1 MSCRFRG
8 TLMPRSTASRCPALD
23 LAVAAAAVRA
33 RPAPRATLTLR
44 ISTSTAAITYIY
56 GCNTFRAAR
65 STRDA
70 AWRKTM
76 SSAFAG
82 AAQWGGSNP
91 IYYNPAHAC
100 DKPGTIAST
109 IGWASVHPPD
119 WELQVS
125 GTANTL
131 KHCIALP
138 CAGPRR
144 GCRRDARAPSTQG
157 NAHTAHIIEYGGNH
171 LHSWVPHYPRSP
183 QHPRRSVSQNHEQCV
198 RRSCAVGRLKPN
210 LLQPCP
216 CT

>member
-70 AWRKTM
+70 ACRKTM

-91 IYYNPAHAC
+91 IYCNPAHAR
-100 DKPGTIAST
+100 DKPGTTAST
-109 IGWASVHPPD
+109 TGWAYRDEIFRRPRNLGGTTTLHMCSVDFRALQCRKRSPP
-119 WELQVS
+119 
-125 GTANTL
+125 GCTL
-131 KHCIALP
+131 CPCPTLDALC
-138 CAGPRR
+138 CAGCVK
-144 GCRRDARAPSTQG
+144 GRDLDAGSALLRTGTGAP
-157 NAHTAHIIEYGGNH
+157 
-171 LHSWVPHYPRSP
+171 
-183 QHPRRSVSQNHEQCV
+183 
-198 RRSCAVGRLKPN
+198 AVL
-210 LLQPCP
+210 
-216 CT
+216 